1 MTRLVKQT
9 LMMVQKMQ
17 NWVKIKKWHLPES
30 LFKTSCQKIAWLIRC
45 IVGMS
50 EYQWLAI
57 RCPGLSCHRL
67 RCRKNNCYRQMY
79 VERWSTCWW
88 FQRRLRPEKILSLYT
103 SECPYRSFK
112 VYMSRKQFHF
122 LFSQRLPLY
131 RAIHP
136 SGPYPEW
143 YMSYLFYKEVSKIFS
158 AYSDKKSNFHDL
170 RTPVLTAS
178 AILQFPFTMCQATW
192 CNYY

>member
-17 NWVKIKKWHLPES
+17 NWVKMKKWHLPES

-57 RCPGLSCHRL
+57 RCPCLSCHRL

-88 FQRRLRPEKILSLYT
+88 FQRRLRPEKILSLHT
-103 SECPYRSFK
+103 SKCSYRSFK
-112 VYMSRKQFHF
+112 VYLSRKQFHS
-122 LFSQRLPLY
+122 LFSQRLPFIALY
-131 RAIHP
+131 I
-136 SGPYPEW
+136 
-143 YMSYLFYKEVSKIFS
+143 LQ
-158 AYSDKKSNFHDL
+158 L
-170 RTPVLTAS
+170 RSISRMVHELPVLQRGLKNLHG
-178 AILQFPFTMCQATW
+178 IFW
-192 CNYY
+192 